1 MGTWQKVYETDN
13 AIRAEMV
20 KDILI
25 TKNIQALIINKK
37 DSSYNVFGH
46 FEVVVQNEDVL
57 ASIKIISDEI
67 IFE

>member
-1 MGTWQKVYETDN
+1 
-13 AIRAEMV
+13 MV